1 MSHAITDFT
10 MVVSRES
17 TLPGVTENH
26 AGLLRRILGGKGA
39 SLWELSNQMK
49 MPVPA
54 FCCLTATAFT
64 ETLRYNHLNEL
75 VQWMAQPDQ
84 PLPASDTEIQSMI
97 QGCNLPQGI
106 IDDIAEFTTQHAG
119 EHFAVRSSGTVEDGA
134 ETSFAG
140 LFESVLNI
148 QQPEDIIQAIKT
160 CWCSLFNQ
168 RVQTYMTQQHT
179 SVPLGMAVVVQ
190 QLIPAEKSG
199 VLFTVDPV
207 RGRDTE
213 MLIEAT
219 FGLGEALVS
228 GAVTPDQYRYDW
240 YQEKESGR
248 TIAEKEH
255 QCIRLNEAPFVRLVP
270 LPEAVATHAV
280 LSPEEV
286 RQLADLGLKIQMQSG
301 FPVDIEWACAENQ
314 FYILQ
319 SRPVTQF
326 GYSAIDGEWTSAD
339 YRDGGVS
346 STVCTPYMA
355 SLYKYALDGT
365 MGAYLER
372 LRLSPA
378 RGSVWQRSFFG
389 RPYWNL
395 SEVKKCLVKIPGF
408 NERVFDEGL
417 GISPRYQ
424 GDGIVSKN
432 TPKTILTGLKAL
444 MIIRANVKRKLKE
457 VPAFSLR
464 QHRRLQELAAM
475 NFSAMPDDELF
486 GFYQS
491 FIRKEFFV
499 NESTY
504 FDLIYDNTNLNGLF
518 KDEVEKTRFD
528 MSQFPLLISGLS
540 GVSHMAPMERLWK
553 IRDLIMADQESRDY
567 WHNHSSQQ
575 IAADLHHGETDHHMN
590 LIRVYLREFGHHSQR
605 ELDMLVP
612 RYAEV
617 PQMVIEQLQDVLLQ
631 GSDKDPRVRNN
642 EQQLRM
648 NTVKKALLH
657 ATPLLKRRKMAK
669 KLEQVREFLWWREE
683 LRDLS
688 IRYYLYVRKITL
700 AVEERLLKT
709 GVLAQKDDAFFLD
722 MPDLVAIVRGDIP
735 PDEARHLVRKNRAY
749 YLSFSHYQIADEV
762 GERYGMFGGNQ
773 TESTTSEALPADGRA
788 MTGVSGSPG
797 MITGVARVV
806 TDIHDADRLQP
817 DDILITRCTD
827 PGWTPKFSMLKG
839 VVTETGGILS
849 HAAVIC
855 REYGIPAVLAVKHAT
870 RLIQDGD
877 IITIDGNRGHVIPPV
892 RETPSLP
899 SGQAHISVEP
909 ESSGQASDTA
919 SHIFKTKGSK
929 TNSVKEASVQECQS

>member
-10 MVVSRES
+10 MVVGQTSEI
-17 TLPGVTENH
+17 PGETENY

-39 SLWELSNQMK
+39 SLWELSNKMK

-54 FCCLTATAFT
+54 FCCITACAFT
-64 ETLRYNHLNEL
+64 ETLRYNQLDSL
-75 VQWMAQPDQ
+75 VQWLMHPDQ
-84 PLPASDTEIQSMI
+84 PLPASEARIRDLIMACRI
-97 QGCNLPQGI
+97 PKGI
-106 IDDIAEFTTQHAG
+106 AADLTTFTG
-119 EHFAVRSSGTVEDGA
+119 RYPEERFAVRSSGTVEDGA

-140 LFESVLNI
+140 LFESVLNV
-148 QQPEDIIQAIKT
+148 QKTEDILQAVKT
-160 CWCSLFNQ
+160 CWCSLFNE
-168 RVQTYMTQQHT
+168 RVQTYMTRQHT
-179 SVPLGMAVVVQ
+179 AVPLGMAVVIQ

-199 VLFTVDPV
+199 VMFTVDPV
-207 RGRDTE
+207 HGADTE

-240 YQEKESGR
+240 YQEQESDR

-255 QCIRLNEAPFVRLVP
+255 QCVRINEAPFVRMEP
-270 LPEAVATHAV
+270 LPAAIASHAV
-280 LSPEEV
+280 LTTTEV
-286 RQLADLGLKIQMQSG
+286 RELADLGLQIQMQSG
-301 FPVDIEWACAENQ
+301 FPVDIEWACTGNQ

-319 SRPVTQF
+319 SRPITQF
-326 GYSAIDGEWTSAD
+326 GYTSINGEWTSAD

-372 LRLSPA
+372 LKLSPA
-378 RGSVWQRSFFG
+378 RGSVWQKSFFG

-395 SEVKKCLVKIPGF
+395 SEVKKCLAKIPGF
-408 NERVFDEGL
+408 NERVFDQGL

-424 GDGIVSKN
+424 GDGIVSKTN
-432 TPKTILTGLKAL
+432 LKTLLTGIRAL
-444 MIIRANVKRKLKE
+444 LIIRANVKRKLKTT
-457 VPAFSLR
+457 PSFSLG

-475 NFSAMPDDELF
+475 NFSTLPDDELF
-486 GFYQS
+486 QFYQS
-491 FIRKEFFV
+491 FICKEFFV

-553 IRDLIMADQESRDY
+553 MRDLIHADQDCSYY
-567 WHNHSSQQ
+567 WLNSSSEQ
-575 IAADLHHGETDHHMN
+575 IATDLQHGETHYHLN
-590 LIRVYLREFGHHSQR
+590 SLRVYLREYGHHSQR

-617 PQMVIEQLQDVLLQ
+617 PEMVIEQLQDVLRQ
-631 GSDKDPRVRNN
+631 GSEKDPRVRNN
-642 EQQLRM
+642 EQQIRM
-648 NTVKKALLH
+648 NTVKRELLH
-657 ATPLLKRRKMAK
+657 ATPLLKRRKMSQR
-669 KLEQVREFLWWREE
+669 LEQVREFLWWREE

-700 AVEERLLKT
+700 AVEARLLKN
-709 GVLAQKDDAFFLD
+709 GILAQKDDAFFLD
-722 MPDLVAIVRGDIP
+722 MPDLVAVVRGDIP

-749 YLSFSHYQIADEV
+749 YLSFAHYQIADEV
-762 GERYGMFGGNQ
+762 GERYGMFGGSQ
-773 TESTTSEALPADGRA
+773 LSTPQSEVQPADGQTV
-788 MTGVSGSPG
+788 TGVSGSPG
-797 MITGVARVV
+797 MITGVARVIS
-806 TDIHDADRLQP
+806 DIHDADRLQP
-817 DDILITRCTD
+817 DDILVTRCTD

-870 RLIQDGD
+870 RIIQDGD
-877 IITIDGNRGHVIPPV
+877 IITIDGSRGHVIPPV
-892 RETPSLP
+892 REAQL
-899 SGQAHISVEP
+899 HP
-909 ESSGQASDTA
+909 EDLADSSGHGLSADQAPVTA
-919 SHIFKTKGSK
+919 SAT
-929 TNSVKEASVQECQS
+929 KEATV